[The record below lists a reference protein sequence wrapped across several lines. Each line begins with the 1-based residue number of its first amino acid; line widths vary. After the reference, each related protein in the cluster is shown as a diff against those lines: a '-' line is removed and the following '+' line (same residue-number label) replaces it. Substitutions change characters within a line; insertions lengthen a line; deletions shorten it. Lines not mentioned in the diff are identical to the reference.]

1 MVASGVTKQYA
12 AALAGNLAA
21 MMSGMVMSWSSPAL
35 GKLGLWSS
43 EEESWAGSLAA
54 LGAAFG
60 PWVGGWGADRL
71 GRRGVLLW
79 SAVPATLG
87 WAMLMAAE
95 HPDLPHDGKIGL
107 LYAARLISGA
117 AVGAVYV
124 ALPMYIGEM
133 SQPSIRGALGTLMQ
147 LIISLGMMVMYGAGP
162 YISTLALGG
171 ISLVVPL
178 LFAAAFFWMPETPY
192 QFLQKDDVAG
202 ADKALQWFRDEG
214 ADTSGELKVM
224 QEAAEELRRNKA
236 SMGDLFKVRGN
247 VLALCLSLGLVLFQ
261 QLSGIN
267 AVLFYGQDIFQQA
280 NTGLGAEVS
289 QIVVGAV
296 MIVASCITP
305 LAADRLGR
313 KPLLL
318 ISAVGMAIADVALG
332 TYFYVLEYQDAS
344 SLGWLPVTSL
354 VVYIF
359 VYSPGFG
366 ALPWAVMGEIFP
378 TNVKA
383 LASSLTA
390 SFCWLV
396 AFLITK
402 FFSQIS
408 SSLGAYTP
416 FWFFSVCCIAAALFV
431 VFLLPE
437 TKGRRLEEI
446 QAILNKR

>member
-1 MVASGVTKQYA
+1 MVASGVAKQYA

-35 GKLGLWSS
+35 GKLGLRS
-43 EEESWAGSLAA
+43 EDEESWTGSLAA
-54 LGAAFG
+54 LGAALG
-60 PWVGGWGADRL
+60 PWAGGWGADRL
-71 GRRGVLLW
+71 GRRGVLLC
-79 SAVPATLG
+79 AAAPAALG
-87 WAMLMAAE
+87 WALLMAAE
-95 HPDLPHDGKIGL
+95 HPGLDHGARLGL

-117 AVGAVYV
+117 AVGAIYV

-147 LIISLGMMVMYGAGP
+147 LIISVGMIIMYGAGP
-162 YISTLALGG
+162 YISPLALSG
-171 ISLVVPL
+171 ISLALPI
-178 LFAAAFFWMPETPY
+178 LFLVTFFWMPETPY
-192 QFLQKDDVAG
+192 QFLEKDDTAG
-202 ADKALQWFRDEG
+202 AQKALQWFRDEG
-214 ADTSGELKVM
+214 ADISAELKVM
-224 QEAAEELRRNKA
+224 QDAVAEQRKSKA
-236 SMGDLFKVRGN
+236 SMGDLFRTRGN
-247 VLALCLSLGLVLFQ
+247 LLALCLSLGLVLFQ

-267 AVLFYGQDIFQQA
+267 AVLFYGQTIFEQA
-280 NTGLGAEVS
+280 DTGIDAQVS

-305 LAADRLGR
+305 LAVDRLGR

-318 ISAVGMAIADVALG
+318 ISAVGMAVADVALG
-332 TYFYVLEYQDAS
+332 AYFYVMDHQDAS

-396 AFLITK
+396 AFFITK

-408 SSLGAYTP
+408 LALGAYTP
-416 FWFFSVCCIAAALFV
+416 FWFFAACCVAAALFV